1 MKLLQNQAALARF
14 APGAIEAL
22 TEAATN
28 ATFYAAP
35 LTSEQIAAN
44 KRVVA
49 MSARVCEEAAAS
61 VDHCFIAAFIDSRFA
76 GFVVAARH
84 ATHGHELDW
93 LMVHPDF
100 HGSPVSRALMDA
112 GLDWLGRD
120 KPIWLTVIQ
129 FNARAIRFYE
139 KFGFAVDRDTKTAHT
154 VPHHI
159 MRRPAEA
166 SWPAPPSTSS
176 G

>member
-1 MKLLQNQAALARF
+1 MKLLQDQVALARL

-28 ATFYAAP
+28 ATFYTAP
-35 LTSEQIAAN
+35 LTPEQIAAN

-61 VDHCFIAAFIDSRFA
+61 ADHCFIAAFIDSRFA
-76 GFVVAARH
+76 GFVVATRH
-84 ATHGHELDW
+84 APDGHELDW

-120 KPIWLTVIQ
+120 RPIWLTVIQ
-129 FNARAIRFYE
+129 FNTRAIRFYE
-139 KFGFAVDRDTKTAHT
+139 KFGFAVDRDARTAHA

-159 MRRPAEA
+159 MRRAA
-166 SWPAPPSTSS
+166 GAA
-176 G
+176 